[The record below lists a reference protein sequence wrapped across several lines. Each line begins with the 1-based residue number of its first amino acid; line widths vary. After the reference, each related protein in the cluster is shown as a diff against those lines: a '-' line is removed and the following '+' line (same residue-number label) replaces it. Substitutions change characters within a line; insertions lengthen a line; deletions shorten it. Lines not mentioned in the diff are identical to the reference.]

1 MNIADIDKQLTGY
14 QNRAMRTLG
23 FAYQVLNDSDMA
35 IADGKVIAENL
46 TFMGIV
52 AIADP
57 VRKDV
62 PAAVQ
67 KCMAAGINVKL

>member
-1 MNIADIDKQLTGY
+1 M
-14 QNRAMRTLG
+14 
-23 FAYQVLNDSDMA
+23 NDSDMA
-35 IADGKVIAENL
+35 IADGKVVADNL

-67 KCMAAGINVKL
+67 KCMAAGINVKS